1 MAAIMRGLCWVICSA
16 SIVGSVITGPA
27 QAARDFPPG
36 ARRAVF
42 SVVQTPT
49 VKLYRQTLQLAPGAQ
64 IRDESNLIVQPASLP
79 GRYRVLYTLDTNGNV
94 YRVWILTPEE
104 QAIYG
109 PSFWLIPW

>member
-1 MAAIMRGLCWVICSA
+1 MAATMRGLCWFICA
-16 SIVGSVITGPA
+16 AGIVGSALAGPA
-27 QAARDFPPG
+27 QAARDFP
-36 ARRAVF
+36 ANAKRAIF
-42 SVVQTPT
+42 SVVQYPT
-49 VKLYRQTLQLAPGAQ
+49 VKLYKQTLQLAPSAQ
-64 IRDESNLIVQPASLP
+64 IRDVSNLIVQPASLP